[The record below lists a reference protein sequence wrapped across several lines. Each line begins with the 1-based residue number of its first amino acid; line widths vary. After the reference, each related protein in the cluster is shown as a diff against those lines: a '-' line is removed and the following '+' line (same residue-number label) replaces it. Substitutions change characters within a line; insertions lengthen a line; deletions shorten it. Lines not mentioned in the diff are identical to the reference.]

1 MARALLDKE
10 TTLPSELIVAI
21 PFVFWMLA
29 SISYSLFLEI
39 PPEYS
44 TIVVSNMEVL
54 DKMVVTHSDY
64 FVKYAEH
71 VHCEL

>member
-1 MARALLDKE
+1 MTPYWLCAVIAFAVARALLDKE

-39 PPEYS
+39 PPE
-44 TIVVSNMEVL
+44 
-54 DKMVVTHSDY
+54 
-64 FVKYAEH
+64 
-71 VHCEL
+71 